1 MAFQSWRELLREVIA
16 APRVKE
22 RLAGELGL
30 NAITLTRW
38 VIGETEPRPENLR
51 RLRGYL
57 TPDYR
62 AQFDQ
67 LVKVEYPELIL
78 PTEDASAVESG
89 VELFR
94 SVLVARATSADLA
107 RFWTISQRV
116 IQHALRQLDPEREG
130 IAITVVRCMPPAS
143 DGLIHSLRETEGRGT
158 PPWESNL
165 SYKAQFLGA
174 ESLAGHVVSTMRP
187 EAVNLVSAPVVFPAL
202 PTEHE
207 ASAMAAPIVFANRVA
222 GCLLVSSAQPN
233 YFISQAKFTQITDY
247 ALLLSLAFEPGE
259 FYPPERINLRVM
271 PPLSIQR
278 PVLDQF
284 QRRVV
289 TRMYESYAAER
300 PLSRAQAELAIWQQ
314 IEAELIASM
323 FVLESVGQNTKEG
336 APDEQR

>member
-1 MAFQSWRELLREVIA
+1 MVFQSWRELLREVIA

-78 PTEDASAVESG
+78 PTEGASAVESG
-89 VELFR
+89 CEIFR

-165 SYKAQFLGA
+165 SSKAQFLGA
-174 ESLAGHVVSTMRP
+174 ESLAGHLLSTMRP
-187 EAVNLVSAPVVFPAL
+187 EAVNLVSAPVAFPPL
-202 PTEHE
+202 PTAPQ
-207 ASAMAAPIVFANRVA
+207 ASAIAAPI
-222 GCLLVSSAQPN
+222 S
-233 YFISQAKFTQITDY
+233 
-247 ALLLSLAFEPGE
+247 LST
-259 FYPPERINLRVM
+259 RI
-271 PPLSIQR
+271 P
-278 PVLDQF
+278 
-284 QRRVV
+284 
-289 TRMYESYAAER
+289 
-300 PLSRAQAELAIWQQ
+300 
-314 IEAELIASM
+314 
-323 FVLESVGQNTKEG
+323 
-336 APDEQR
+336 